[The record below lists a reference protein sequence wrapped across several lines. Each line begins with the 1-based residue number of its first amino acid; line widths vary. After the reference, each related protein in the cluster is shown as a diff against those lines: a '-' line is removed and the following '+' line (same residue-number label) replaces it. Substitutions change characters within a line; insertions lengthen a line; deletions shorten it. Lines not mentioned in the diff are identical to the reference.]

1 MNYILYSIG
10 LLIGSFFPDI
20 DQKIK
25 WLRHRSILTHS
36 AIIPVILAISL
47 KGEKELLL
55 ISGFCVGMAMHKLF
69 DLFPKKWQGYA
80 LIRPFDKFGTI
91 LFMMSSMAIELII
104 TMINFI
110 GEKNYIIY
118 AVITTIIFI
127 TTLEKE
133 KKKLAPA
140 SIYIAIAG
148 PIFWTFLKGVI
159 LKVL

>member
-1 MNYILYSIG
+1 M
-10 LLIGSFFPDI
+10 
-20 DQKIK
+20 
-25 WLRHRSILTHS
+25 
-36 AIIPVILAISL
+36 ISN
-47 KGEKELLL
+47 
-55 ISGFCVGMAMHKLF
+55 
-69 DLFPKKWQGYA
+69 
-80 LIRPFDKFGTI
+80 
-91 LFMMSSMAIELII
+91 MAIELII

-127 TTLEKE
+127 TILEKE

-140 SIYIAIAG
+140 IIYIAIAS